1 MQPDES
7 ERTLRNHPSVI
18 VGHLFSAF
26 IILVVIILA
35 VIDTGEDSIL
45 QTGVAIA
52 VLMVIVAGWS
62 YFWWKR
68 TFYIFTDTEL
78 HVTRDAIY
86 KVDKHIQYTRLASVG
101 VRRDII
107 NRIFGTSTLVFNV
120 NSSINATAA
129 EATLVLKK
137 DVADRLRDQ
146 LNALI
151 FNKQID
157 VAEDLQMDT
166 MIRVSNRDIIV
177 HSILGQPTWQAL
189 FGFLML
195 LYAIAMLFIDNSG
208 GLVTAVVL
216 LVVSEVLPF
225 ISSILR
231 YYNYRIFRV
240 GDTITVESGLITTRR
255 NSFRIN
261 KINSVR
267 IREPLFGRLFRRA
280 MLEAEVVGMAEEDN
294 SNVPLLCPLKARG
307 DVTALLYRLVPELA
321 FEPRPE
327 HQPRK
332 AVIPMLITD
341 VVFAV
346 IVIVFFGALLYTAE
360 TYLADVDGT
369 MSALVRASEVFFA
382 VLIPVLIF
390 GHTGL
395 AQKHRSFDMAKD
407 SFMFVYGGY
416 DLQTEY
422 INIDK
427 VQYVEVV
434 AGPLQRAFG
443 VASCSVHMMSSVGF
457 KEISSG
463 LFLPEDL
470 ERVPDEVMSRIRDG
484 RYDYRKYY

>member
-7 ERTLRNHPSVI
+7 ERTFRNHPSVI
-18 VGHLFSAF
+18 AGHLVSAF
-26 IILVVIILA
+26 IVLVVIFWA
-35 VIDTGEDSIL
+35 VIDLNNGIF
-45 QTGVAIA
+45 QVAVIMA
-52 VLMVIVAGWS
+52 VIMLIVAGWS

-101 VRRDII
+101 VKRDII

-120 NSSINATAA
+120 NSSVNATVA

-137 DVADRLRDQ
+137 DMADRLRDQ
-146 LNALI
+146 LNAMI
-151 FNKQID
+151 FHKQID
-157 VAEDLQMDT
+157 VAEELQIDT
-166 MIRVSNRDIIV
+166 MIKVSNWDIII
-177 HSILGQPTWQAL
+177 HSILGQPTYQAL

-208 GLVTAVVL
+208 GLLAAVAL
-216 LVVSEVLPF
+216 LIVSEVLPF
-225 ISSILR
+225 LSSILR

-267 IREPLFGRLFRRA
+267 IREPLFARMFRKA
-280 MLEAEVVGMAEEDN
+280 MLEAEVVGMADEDN
-294 SNVPLLCPLKARG
+294 NNVPLLCPLKARG
-307 DVTALLYRLVPELA
+307 DVRALLFRLVPELA
-321 FEPRPE
+321 FEPQPE

-332 AVIPMLITD
+332 AVIPMVITD
-341 VVFAV
+341 VVFAA
-346 IVIVFFGALLYTAE
+346 IVIAFFGTLLYTAE
-360 TYLADVDGT
+360 IYLADVDET
-369 MSALVRASEVFFA
+369 LSALVRASEVFFA
-382 VLIPVLIF
+382 ILIPVLVF
-390 GHTGL
+390 GHTGM
-395 AQKHRSFDMAKD
+395 AQKYRAFDMSED
-407 SFMFVYGGY
+407 SFMFAYGGY

-422 INIDK
+422 INFDK
-427 VQYVEVV
+427 VQYADVV

-457 KEISSG
+457 KVISSG

-470 ERVPDEVMSRIRDG
+470 ERVQDEVMSRIRDG